1 MGCRALVQGRSCGPE
16 AGGAPAVQESRC
28 CPYPMMRA
36 LASLFLS
43 ASCAILVCS
52 TWLALNYL
60 GLLGA
65 LGHQR
70 RIVRWDRT
78 CWVTYGTASKAGGS

>member
-1 MGCRALVQGRSCGPE
+1 M
-16 AGGAPAVQESRC
+16 QESRC

-43 ASCAILVCS
+43 AGCAILVCS

-65 LGHQR
+65 LGHQW
-70 RIVRWDRT
+70 RIGRWDRT
-78 CWVTYGTASKAGGS
+78 CWVTYGTASKAGGSCGGDSLTRFSSSDSSLPFLFL